1 MNHEEKH
8 VSNRRQRRAVSAGA
22 TAALMVAA
30 GLIIGPAGAANA
42 QTAPAES
49 CVVTGAEL
57 RWGVKE
63 SFRNYISGS
72 IANGEWTTEN
82 GASYETPAFS
92 WPNGE
97 GTVAPELES
106 GSVKFTGDVHFT
118 GHGGL
123 MKLDI
128 RDPELVFTG
137 SDSAQLVL
145 GMGSTDTEEAELTYE
160 RVVAGKVDLSGY
172 DAGDGSTLSIPSA
185 QVRLTAEG
193 AAALNGDYGDYV
205 AGAEVDPLSLTMSV
219 SGCSLASSTGA
230 QPPAEEAETPAP
242 ETPEVI
248 APAPEQQIPWIPI
261 IIGGVALIAI
271 GVTSGMLIADRRKNS
286 GAESSAEAPEDSAE

>member
-1 MNHEEKH
+1 MNYEEKH
-8 VSNRRQRRAVSAGA
+8 VSDRRQRRAVSAGF
-22 TAALMVAA
+22 TAALLVAG
-30 GLIIGPAGAANA
+30 GLVVGPAGAASA
-42 QTAPAES
+42 QTTAADS
-49 CVVTGAEL
+49 CAVSGAEL

-92 WPNGE
+92 WPNGA
-97 GTVAPELES
+97 GAVAPELDS

-137 SDSAQLVL
+137 SESAQLVL
-145 GMGSTDTEEAELTYE
+145 GMGSTDTDEAELTYE
-160 RVVAGKVDLSGY
+160 RVVAGKVDLAGY
-172 DAGDGSTLSIPSA
+172 DAGEGSTLSIPSA

-205 AGAEVDPLSLTMSV
+205 AGAEVDPLSLTMTV
-219 SGCSLASSTGA
+219 SGCDLASSTA
-230 QPPAEEAETPAP
+230 TQPPAAEAETAAPEAPEATTPAP
-242 ETPEVI
+242 EQPV
-248 APAPEQQIPWIPI
+248 PWIPI

-271 GVTSGMLIADRRKNS
+271 GVTSGMLIADRRKNAAPDQK
-286 GAESSAEAPEDSAE
+286 AEGPEGPTD